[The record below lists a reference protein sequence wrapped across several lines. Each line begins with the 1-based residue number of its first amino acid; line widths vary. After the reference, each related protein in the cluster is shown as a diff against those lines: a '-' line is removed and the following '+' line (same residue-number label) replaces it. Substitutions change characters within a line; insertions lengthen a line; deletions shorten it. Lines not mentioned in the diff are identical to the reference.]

1 MTIARLPGI
10 TRIDKS
16 ARAST
21 IATFYKHRDPDGQP
35 TYTRANPDGIEDPYD
50 RFAYKACPIGYALS
64 IDADNP
70 LLKRIWQ
77 KQYLFTHDP
86 MLTPGKY
93 DACKELGVSASRR
106 NGRAFSDFMSGIDSK
121 WLRLKD
127 ALIAFGLAPEDL
139 PPLDP

>member
-21 IATFYKHRDPDGQP
+21 IATFYRHRDPDGAP
-35 TYTRANPDGIEDPYD
+35 TYARADPAWTEGSYD
-50 RFAYKACPIGYALS
+50 RFAVKACPIGYALT

-70 LLKRIWQ
+70 RLKKIWGMRWGA
-77 KQYLFTHDP
+77 P

-93 DACKELGVSASRR
+93 DACDELGVQTTET
-106 NGRAFSDFMSGIDSK
+106 NVRAFNAFMRGIDAE
-121 WLRLKD
+121 LLPLKD
-127 ALIAFGLAPEDL
+127 ALIAFGLTIDDL
-139 PPLDP
+139 PPLAP